1 MNFEIDS
8 EKERGWILRILNRV
22 YPDPLDIDT
31 VKKQL
36 IDLRFLSGD
45 SDIRGNIAYLKE
57 KGLIKIEDVGN
68 GIIKRTVASLTANG
82 KDLIDGAVPTVVGV
96 SL

>member
-68 GIIKRTVASLTANG
+68 
-82 KDLIDGAVPTVVGV
+82 DLIDGAVPAVVGV

>member
-82 KDLIDGAVPTVVGV
+82 KDLIDGAVPAVVGV

>member
-1 MNFEIDS
+1 MSFEVDG

-31 VKKQL
+31 VRKQL

-57 KGLIKIEDVGN
+57 KGFIKIEEVGS
-68 GIIKRTVASLTANG
+68 GTIKRTVASLTANG
-82 KDLIDGAVPTVVGV
+82 KDLIDGAVSAVVGV